1 MRAFNHIQLVL
12 SGYLIVLCGGAIAP
26 AQQVNIDSGTVEG
39 KTDGNV
45 RIFLGIPYA
54 APPLGELRWK
64 PPSPV
69 AKWTGV
75 RKTTEFGYHCMQG
88 VLFPDIILRDPG
100 PSEDCLT
107 LNVWTAAKSSDAKL
121 PVMVWIHG
129 GAFKV
134 AGSSEARNDGSVLAK
149 RGVVIV
155 SMNYRMGIFGFL
167 VLPEL
172 IEESGRSAAGNYGM
186 LDQVAALEW
195 VQRNITAFGG
205 DPGNVTIFGE
215 SAGSVA
221 VSTMMASPVA
231 KGLVHKAIGESG
243 GGFYVDGLSYEP
255 LASRAQSDL
264 QFVTSVLHTPTL
276 KELRTLPADKLEDL
290 SFKAK
295 GPDGKA
301 QFFPNIDGYYLPQIP
316 PAIFA
321 AGKQNDVPLLAGW
334 NRDEAAFEL
343 MMTPKAMAVLTA
355 NLTAKKQFG
364 PKAGE
369 FLLLYPA
376 TNNDVAMRSLI
387 DLAGDRFIVWSTW
400 SWLEA
405 QMATGKQPVYRFR
418 FDLAP
423 PDALGNRAEAGA
435 MHALEVDY
443 VFGMLDAN
451 KKRRW
456 KAEDRALS
464 EQMQQ
469 YWTNFAKTGD
479 PNGSGLPQ
487 WPTYQAATGW
497 QGMYLG
503 PGSHAEKDQYRDR
516 YLFLNTVWIK

>member
-1 MRAFNHIQLVL
+1 MRAWKVL
-12 SGYLIVLCGGAIAP
+12 GLAQGALIISLACVVIAQ
-26 AQQVNIDSGTVEG
+26 AQQVNIDSGAIEG
-39 KTDGNV
+39 KSDGDV

-64 PPSPV
+64 PPAPV

-75 RKTTEFGYHCMQG
+75 KKTTEFGYHCMQG

-107 LNVWTAAKSSDAKL
+107 LNVWTSAKSADVKL

-134 AGSSEARNDGSVLAK
+134 AGSSEARDDGSVLAK

-172 IEESGRSAAGNYGM
+172 MEESGRNAAGNYGL

-195 VQRNITAFGG
+195 VKRNIAAFGG
-205 DPGNVTIFGE
+205 DQGNVTIFGE

-231 KGLVHKAIGESG
+231 KGLFHKAIGESG
-243 GGFYVDGLSYEP
+243 GAFYVDGLSYEP

-264 QFVTSVLHTPTL
+264 QFVTSVLHAPTL
-276 KELRTLPADKLEDL
+276 KELRALPADKLEDL

-301 QFFPNIDGYYLPQIP
+301 RFFPNMDGYFLPQIP

-321 AGKQNDVPLLAGW
+321 AGKQNDVPLMAGW
-334 NRDEAAFEL
+334 NRDEASFEL
-343 MMTPKAMAVLTA
+343 LMTPKAMAVLTA

-364 PKAGE
+364 SKAGE
-369 FLLLYPA
+369 FLRLYPA

-405 QMATGKQPVYRFR
+405 QLATGKQPVYRFR

-423 PDALGNRAEAGA
+423 PDAFGNRAEEGA
-435 MHALEVDY
+435 MHAL
-443 VFGMLDAN
+443 
-451 KKRRW
+451 
-456 KAEDRALS
+456 
-464 EQMQQ
+464 
-469 YWTNFAKTGD
+469 
-479 PNGSGLPQ
+479 
-487 WPTYQAATGW
+487 
-497 QGMYLG
+497 
-503 PGSHAEKDQYRDR
+503 
-516 YLFLNTVWIK
+516 